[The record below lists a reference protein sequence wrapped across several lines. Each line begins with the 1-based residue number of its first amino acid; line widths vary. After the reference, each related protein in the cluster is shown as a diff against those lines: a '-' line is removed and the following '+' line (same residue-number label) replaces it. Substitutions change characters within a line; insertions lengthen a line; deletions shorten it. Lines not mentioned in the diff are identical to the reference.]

1 MVSFFLCLNCKRTW
15 LLSTQ
20 MTKINKMKKIIVL
33 ACLVIMLTENGMG
46 QSAAEKNWVRK
57 QFASL
62 SMDEKIAQ
70 LMVLRAHSNWSENKR
85 DSLSVIIKKYNIGG
99 LCFFQGGPIREALQT
114 NYYQSLVKTPLFISM
129 DAEWGV
135 GMRLDSVEMFP
146 RQLTLGA
153 IPSSQLMYQMGEA
166 VAEQC
171 KRLGIQINYAP
182 VADIN
187 NNPANPVINDRSFGQ
202 NKERVIQHSL
212 AYMKGLQDH
221 GVMATAK
228 HFPGHGDVSV
238 DSHLDLPIIN
248 KTRNELDAMELAP
261 FKSLIDAG
269 IGSVM
274 IAHLSVPSID
284 NTTTYPTSL
293 SPNAIN
299 GLLKNELGFKGLAV
313 TDALDMKAI
322 SNYFP
327 EGEAAVQALIAG
339 NDMLCLPGDVEK
351 SIKKIRSAIRAGRLS
366 KKNINARVKK
376 VLAAKYKYGLS
387 ESTLVDTTNLIA
399 DLNKSVGSIKNQMAK
414 QSLTFLRSNVT
425 LPYLELN
432 KKIAYVAFNLGQAN
446 TLTKALEEKYQA
458 KIFYVNAKDSN
469 NFPNLKNS
477 LSQFDKV
484 IVGLHNYSKKPAN
497 NFEIPASIIQLL
509 NETQSNH
516 WIRLIFGN
524 PYAVANFK
532 NIDNILFAYEDN
544 SFAQEAAFQWLEGKT
559 QATGQLPVTVSDQMA
574 YGSENKNATAKM
586 EVNEYTNKLM
596 FIDSIALDA
605 IEKKAIPGCQIL
617 VAKNNKII
625 FNKAFGHVAGEGS
638 AKVDLETV
646 YDLASMTKTSAT
658 TVSIMKLVEEGKVS
672 IDKTIGDYLPWV
684 KGNDKEKITL
694 KDLLLHQAGLFP
706 FIKFYEFL
714 IGTDGKLIP
723 GMVSATPDNTHHKMI
738 TPTKYLLDSWIDSIQ
753 NKILASPIT
762 TAGKYVYSDND
773 FIFLGA
779 IVEQVSGMSL
789 NEYTTQNF
797 YGPLGMK
804 STGFLPLE
812 KTSVDKIA
820 ATEIDDYYRHEL
832 IQGSVHDEGASVF
845 GGIAGHAGLFGNTSD
860 LAKLYLM
867 LLNKGQWEGKN
878 YFESSTVDLFT
889 SYQTNNSR
897 RGYGFDKPEK
907 NNATLK
913 DPYPCLSASPS
924 TFGHTGF
931 TGTCVWADPEN
942 QLLFI
947 FLSNRVYPTR
957 NSKVYNAL
965 NMRSK
970 IQERIYAAIK

>member
-1 MVSFFLCLNCKRTW
+1 MTFKLNGFK
-15 LLSTQ
+15 
-20 MTKINKMKKIIVL
+20 KIKMKKILLSICLIV
-33 ACLVIMLTENGMG
+33 VLTIQGIG
-46 QSAAEKNWVRK
+46 QSSAEKKWVRK

-62 SMDEKIAQ
+62 SLNEKIAQ
-70 LMVLRAHSNWSENKR
+70 LMVLRAHSNWSEEKK
-85 DSLSVIIKKYNIGG
+85 DSLSEIIKKYNIGG
-99 LCFFQGGPIREALQT
+99 LCFFQGGPVREALQT

-146 RQLTLGA
+146 RQLSLGA
-153 IPSSQLMYQMGEA
+153 ISSSQLMYQMGLA
-166 VAEQC
+166 IAEQC

-202 NKERVIQHSL
+202 NKERVVQHSI
-212 AYMKGLQDH
+212 AYMQGLQDN

-238 DSHLDLPIIN
+238 DSHLDLPVIN
-248 KTRNELDAMELAP
+248 KTSAALNDMELAP
-261 FKSLIDAG
+261 FKGLIDAG

-274 IAHLSVPSID
+274 VAHLSVPSID
-284 NTTTYPTSL
+284 NTPKYPTSL
-293 SPNAIN
+293 SSLAIK
-299 GLLKNELGFKGLAV
+299 GLLKTELGFKGLAV

-322 SNYFP
+322 SNYYP
-327 EGEAAVQALIAG
+327 AGEASVQALLAG
-339 NDMLCLPGDVEK
+339 NDLLCLPGDIEQ
-351 SIKKIRSAIRAGRLS
+351 SIKKIRAAIKEGKLS
-366 KKNINARVKK
+366 KQDINAKVKK
-376 VLAAKYKYGLS
+376 VLTAKYKYGLS
-387 ESTLVDTTNLIA
+387 QYKPIDTTNLIF
-399 DLNKSVGSIKNQMAK
+399 DLNKSVGSIKSQMAK
-414 QSLTFLRSNVT
+414 QSLTFIRGT
-425 LPYLELN
+425 LPQPYLVAH
-432 KKIAYVAFNLGQAN
+432 KKIAYLAFNLAQPN
-446 TLTKALEEKYQA
+446 SITKALEEKYQA
-458 KIFYVNAKDSN
+458 TIFYVNAKDSN
-469 NFPNLKNS
+469 NLPNLKNS
-477 LSQFDKV
+477 LTQFDQV
-484 IVGLHNYSKKPAN
+484 IFGLHNYSKKPAN
-497 NFEIPASIIQLL
+497 NFELPNSIINFI

-516 WIRLIFGN
+516 WIRMIFGN

-544 SFAQEAAFQWLEGKT
+544 DYTQAAAMQWLEGKT
-559 QATGQLPVTVSDQMA
+559 QAMGQLPVTISDSIL
-574 YGSENKNATAKM
+574 YGSAINNTILNTAP
-586 EVNEYTNKLM
+586 NEYSEKLM

-625 FNKAFGHVAGEGS
+625 FNKAFGQVAGEGS

-714 IGTDGKLIP
+714 MDKDGRFLP
-723 GMVSATPDNTHHKMI
+723 GMVSPTPDNTHHQMM
-738 TPTKYLLDSWIDSIQ
+738 TPTKYLIDSWIDSIH

-789 NEYTTQNF
+789 NEYTTQNI

-812 KTSVDKIA
+812 KTSIDKIA

-845 GGIAGHAGLFGNTSD
+845 GGIAGHAGLFGNTTD

-867 LLNKGQWEGKN
+867 LMNKGQWQGQT
-878 YFESSTVDLFT
+878 YFQPNTVDLFT
-889 SYQTNNSR
+889 SYQTDKSR
-897 RGYGFDKPEK
+897 RGLGFDKPEK
-907 NNATLK
+907 NNASLK

-931 TGTCVWADPEN
+931 TGTCVWADPDN

>member
-1 MVSFFLCLNCKRTW
+1 
-15 LLSTQ
+15 
-20 MTKINKMKKIIVL
+20 MKKIVL
-33 ACLVIMLTENGMG
+33 LVSLIGLLAIHGIS
-46 QSAAEKNWVRK
+46 QSSAEKKWVRK

-62 SMDEKIAQ
+62 TLNEKIAQ
-70 LMVLRAHSNWSENKR
+70 LMVLRAHSNWSEGKK
-85 DSLSVIIKKYNIGG
+85 DSLGEIIKKYNIGG

-114 NYYQSLVKTPLFISM
+114 NTYQSLAKTPLFISM

-146 RQLTLGA
+146 RQLSLGA
-153 IPSSQLMYQMGEA
+153 ISSSQLMYQMGLA
-166 VAEQC
+166 VAAQC

-202 NKERVIQHSL
+202 NKERVIQHSI
-212 AYMKGLQDH
+212 AYMQGLQEN

-228 HFPGHGDVSV
+228 HFPGHGDVAV
-238 DSHLDLPIIN
+238 DSHLDLPVIN
-248 KTRNELDAMELAP
+248 KTRVELDEMELAP
-261 FKSLIDAG
+261 FKALIGAG

-274 IAHLSVPSID
+274 VAHLSVPSID
-284 NTTTYPTSL
+284 NTPKYPTSL
-293 SPNAIN
+293 SSLAIN

-322 SNYFP
+322 SNYYP
-327 EGEAAVQALIAG
+327 AGEASVQALLAG
-339 NDMLCLPGDVEK
+339 NDMLCLPGDIEQ
-351 SIKKIRSAIRAGRLS
+351 SIQKVRAAIKEGRLT
-366 KKNINARVKK
+366 KKNINASVKK
-376 VLAAKYKYGLS
+376 VLTAKYKYGLS
-387 ESTLVDTTNLIA
+387 QFTPIDTTNLIV
-399 DLNKSVGSIKNQMAK
+399 DLNRSVGSIKSQMAK
-414 QSLTFLRSNVT
+414 QSLTLLRSNIEP
-425 LPYLELN
+425 PYLIAP
-432 KKIAYVAFNLGQAN
+432 KKIAYLALNLAQPN
-446 TLTKALEEKYQA
+446 LLTKTLEEKYHA
-458 KIFYVNAKDSN
+458 TIFYVNNKDSN
-469 NFPNLKNS
+469 NLPNLKNS
-477 LSQFDKV
+477 LSQFDQV
-484 IVGLHNYSKKPAN
+484 IIGLHNYSKKPAN
-497 NFEIPASIIQLL
+497 NFELPISIINFI

-516 WIRLIFGN
+516 WIRIIFGN

-532 NIDNILFAYEDN
+532 NVDNILFAYEDN
-544 SFAQEAAFQWLEGKT
+544 IYTHEAALQWLEGKT
-559 QATGQLPVTVSDQMA
+559 QASGQLPVSISDSLA
-574 YGSENKNATAKM
+574 YDAGTNNSFAKT
-586 EVNEYTNKLM
+586 EPNEYSEKLM

-638 AKVDLETV
+638 AKVDLATV

-714 IGTDGKLIP
+714 MDKDGKFLP
-723 GMVSATPDNTHHKMI
+723 GMVSPTPDNTHHQMM
-738 TPTKYLLDSWIDSIQ
+738 TPTKYLIDSWIDSIH

-789 NEYTTQNF
+789 NEYTTQNI

-845 GGIAGHAGLFGNTSD
+845 GGIAGHAGLFGNTTD

-867 LLNKGQWEGKN
+867 LMNKGQWQGKT
-878 YFESSTVDLFT
+878 YFQPNTVDLFT
-889 SYQTNNSR
+889 SYQTENSR
-897 RGYGFDKPEK
+897 RGLGFDKPEK
-907 NNATLK
+907 NNASLK

-957 NSKVYNAL
+957 NSKIYNAL

-970 IQERIYAAIK
+970 IQEKIYATIK

>member
-1 MVSFFLCLNCKRTW
+1 
-15 LLSTQ
+15 
-20 MTKINKMKKIIVL
+20 MKKIVLLTCLIGVL
-33 ACLVIMLTENGMG
+33 AIQGMS
-46 QSAAEKNWVRK
+46 QSSAEKKWVRK

-62 SMDEKIAQ
+62 SLNEKIAQ
-70 LMVLRAHSNWSENKR
+70 LMVLRAHSNWSEAKK
-85 DSLSVIIKKYNIGG
+85 DSLSEVIKKYNIGG
-99 LCFFQGGPIREALQT
+99 LCFFQGGPVREALQT
-114 NYYQSLVKTPLFISM
+114 NYYQSLVKTPLFIAM

-146 RQLTLGA
+146 RQLSLGA
-153 IPSSQLMYQMGEA
+153 ISSSQLMYQMGLA

-202 NKERVIQHSL
+202 NKERVIQHSI
-212 AYMKGLQDH
+212 AYMQGLQDN

-228 HFPGHGDVSV
+228 HFPGHGDVAV
-238 DSHLDLPIIN
+238 DSHLDLPVIN
-248 KTRNELDAMELAP
+248 KTRAALDEMELAP
-261 FKSLIDAG
+261 FKALIGAG

-274 IAHLSVPSID
+274 VAHLAVPSID
-284 NTTTYPTSL
+284 STPKYPTSL
-293 SPNAIN
+293 SSLAIN

-322 SNYFP
+322 SNYYP
-327 EGEAAVQALIAG
+327 AGEASVQALLAG
-339 NDMLCLPGDVEK
+339 NDMLCLPGDIEQ
-351 SIKKIRSAIRAGRLS
+351 SIQKVRAAIKEGRLS
-366 KKNINARVKK
+366 KKNINASVKK
-376 VLAAKYKYGLS
+376 VLTAKYKYGLS
-387 ESTLVDTTNLIA
+387 QFTPIDTTNLIF
-399 DLNKSVGSIKNQMAK
+399 DLNKSVGSIKSQMAK
-414 QSLTFLRSNVT
+414 QSLTFIRGNLPQ
-425 LPYLELN
+425 PYLAGR
-432 KKIAYVAFNLGQAN
+432 KKIAYLAFNLAQPN
-446 TLTKALEEKYQA
+446 SITKALEEKYQA
-458 KIFYVNAKDSN
+458 TIFYINAKDSN
-469 NFPNLKNS
+469 NLPNLKNS
-477 LSQFDKV
+477 LTQFDQV

-497 NFEIPASIIQLL
+497 NFELPSSIINFI

-516 WIRLIFGN
+516 WISMIFGN

-544 SFAQEAAFQWLEGKT
+544 NYTQEAVMQWLEGKT
-559 QATGQLPVTVSDQMA
+559 QATGQLPVTISDSLL
-574 YGSENKNATAKM
+574 YGPTIDNTIAKTEPNVYSE
-586 EVNEYTNKLM
+586 KLM

-605 IEKKAIPGCQIL
+605 IERKAIPGCQIL

-625 FNKAFGHVAGEGS
+625 FNKAFGQVAGEGS
-638 AKVDLETV
+638 AKVSLETV

-714 IGTDGKLIP
+714 MDKEGKFLP
-723 GMVSATPDNTHHKMI
+723 GMVSPTPDNTHHQMM
-738 TPTKYLLDSWIDSIQ
+738 TPTKYLIDSWIDSIH

-789 NEYTTQNF
+789 NEYTTQNI

-804 STGFLPLE
+804 ATGFLPLE

-845 GGIAGHAGLFGNTSD
+845 GGIAGHAGLFGNTTD

-867 LLNKGQWEGKN
+867 LMNKGQWQGTT
-878 YFESSTVDLFT
+878 YFQQNTVDLFT
-889 SYQTNNSR
+889 SYQTENSR
-897 RGYGFDKPEK
+897 RGLGFDKPEK
-907 NNATLK
+907 NNASLK

-931 TGTCVWADPEN
+931 TGTCVWADPDN

-970 IQERIYAAIK
+970 IQERIYAALK